1 MKRQKPS
8 ARPGASAGARA
19 GSLPGLPSASRSGS
33 RPGGR
38 ELPLPSAAAWSA
50 LGPYARGR
58 LVEKALGQTLTL
70 DVPWDVFASQGIDDG
85 TLLLLQHLPEG
96 APRSVLDLGCGY
108 GALGLPVAARFP
120 EARCL
125 LVDRD
130 LLAVA
135 ASAHNAAAL
144 GLRNVEARPGLGYR
158 DLAGQRF
165 DWVLCNVPARIG
177 PRAIRHLLEGGRALV
192 ATTRAVV
199 IRDLCPVVEGL
210 GLDGLRHLARGPRHD
225 VYELAPGSAQLDL
238 ADEEI
243 YARDQTEFMGLRLS
257 RPHDAS
263 EDPAH
268 QRALAVLADSLPRAA
283 PGRALVFRAGYGAL
297 PLFLKSRFPQ
307 SAVVAQERDLL
318 DTAFLRRNSL
328 ALGLPVEVRESLF
341 PADGLQAASFALV
354 AGELSS
360 GAGPAVAARELHE
373 AANLLLP
380 GGEALILASEK
391 QEREWFPKA
400 APKGAG
406 LTVLLRREGASV
418 LRISRSR
425 RPP

>member
-1 MKRQKPS
+1 MKGGKPV
-8 ARPGASAGARA
+8 ARPKSLAPSPGARK
-19 GSLPGLPSASRSGS
+19 LPA
-33 RPGGR
+33 
-38 ELPLPSAAAWSA
+38 PSAAAWTA

-58 LVEKALGQTLTL
+58 LVEKALGQTLAL
-70 DVPWDVFASQGIDDG
+70 DVPWDLFASQGIDDG
-85 TLLLLQHLPEG
+85 TLLLLQHLPDGE
-96 APRSVLDLGCGY
+96 PRSVLDLGCGY
-108 GALGLPVAARFP
+108 GALGLPVAARWP
-120 EARCL
+120 QARCL

-144 GLRNVEARPGLGYR
+144 GLRNVESRPGLGYR
-158 DLAGQRF
+158 DLAGEQF

-177 PRAIRHLLEGGRALV
+177 PRATRYLLEGGRALG
-192 ATTRAVV
+192 ATTRVVV
-199 IRDLCPVVEGL
+199 IRDLRPVLEGL
-210 GLDGLRHLARGPRHD
+210 GLAGLRHLASGARHD
-225 VYELAPGSAQLDL
+225 IFELLPGVARLDL

-243 YARDQTEFMGLRLS
+243 YARDQTQFMQLRLS

-283 PGRALVFRAGYGAL
+283 PKRALVFRAGYGAV

-307 SAVVAQERDLL
+307 AEVTAQERDLL
-318 DTAFLRRNSL
+318 DAAFLRRNAQ
-328 ALGLPVEVRESLF
+328 ALGLPVLVRETLF
-341 PADGLQAASFALV
+341 PAQGLAARSFGLV
-354 AGELSS
+354 VGELSS
-360 GAGPAVAARELHE
+360 PAGPGVAARELKE
-373 AANLLLP
+373 AADLLLP

-400 APKGAG
+400 APRGAA
-406 LTVLLRREGASV
+406 LTVLLRREGSSV

-425 RPP
+425 GDP